1 MEENT
6 KLAEAKKVVD
16 QLDYKDKALLTEY
29 LKDCLSKERG
39 KILPEMEAALNKQ
52 KAAFFNNLSK
62 FNKDVV
68 GKGNSFLDRLRGIDE
83 EEADKTQEGK

>member
-1 MEENT
+1 MEEKT
-6 KLAEAKKVVD
+6 KLSEAKEIVD

-39 KILPEMEAALNKQ
+39 QILPEMEATLNKQ
-52 KAAFFNNLSK
+52 KAAFFNNLAK

-68 GKGNSFLDRLRGIDE
+68 SKGNGFLDRLRGIDGDQ
-83 EEADKTQEGK
+83 ADKTQ